1 MLFKLCLLIV
11 LCFKFALQNQPLIV
25 SKNPPI
31 KNGCVSKYIEED
43 NDIPNQ
49 LAKEAMEFLNNH
61 AEAMNLPFRY
71 PKDHANFLE
80 VVKNKYYNSL
90 AQPGEP
96 VGIIAA
102 QSVGEPSTQMT

>member
-1 MLFKLCLLIV
+1 M
-11 LCFKFALQNQPLIV
+11 QNQPLIV

-31 KNGCVSKYIEED
+31 KNGCVSKYIEEA

-49 LAKEAMEFLNNH
+49 LSKEAMEFLNNH
-61 AEAMNLPFRY
+61 AEAMNLPFRC
-71 PKDHANFLE
+71 PEDHANFLK
-80 VVKNKYYNSL
+80 VVKNKYYSSL
-90 AQPGEP
+90 AQTGEP